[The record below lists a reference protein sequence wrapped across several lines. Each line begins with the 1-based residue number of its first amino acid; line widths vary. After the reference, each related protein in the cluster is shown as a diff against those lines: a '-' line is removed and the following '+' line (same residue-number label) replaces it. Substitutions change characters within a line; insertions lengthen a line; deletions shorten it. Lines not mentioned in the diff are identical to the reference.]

1 MVEISN
7 CDMNYLNSLH
17 ERYVTVTTAD
27 GREERLSALDVS
39 RVENVEFVEFR
50 ALPVDG
56 SDQAAVDAWLERA
69 NYIIEDLRWVLK
81 LPYDRY
87 FIKCTNLIS
96 EMFNCLIYLVLSA
109 VKIHG
114 T

>member
-1 MVEISN
+1 MT
-7 CDMNYLNSLH
+7 SLH

-27 GREERLSALDVS
+27 GREDRLSALDAS

-50 ALPVDG
+50 TPPVDD

-69 NYIIEDLRWVLK
+69 NYIIDDLHWVLK

-87 FIKCTNLIS
+87 S
-96 EMFNCLIYLVLSA
+96 
-109 VKIHG
+109 
-114 T
+114 